1 MKKNKILVCL
11 IIAISIALTIP
22 SVIYLITNKTVDG
35 FNTYYSYTLE
45 KYTNT
50 FNGCIQG
57 IIFIGLVIIFSIL
70 YVLILKKEK
79 EVFSTKKQIAI
90 FIIIISVLFAVI
102 LPILSSDIF
111 YYMGDS
117 WLAAKYGENPYYT
130 TVYDLQ
136 KNGTND
142 EILQNTG
149 YWKNT
154 TSVYGPVWNI
164 ISELLV
170 SLSFGKITIALY
182 IFKIAGLLVH
192 ILNCYII
199 YKITKNTK
207 YVLMYGINPL
217 VLVEALSNVHN
228 DIYLIA
234 MVLIAMYFLLKRK
247 NIWLAAIFMALSIA
261 IKYSTALL
269 VPFILLYYFKDKPT
283 PKKLLYCFEVGLS
296 IIALVVIMY
305 LPYFRDISIY
315 TNMLVQNERF
325 SQSIMAILLK
335 KIDKGTFTTINSLR
349 IPVFMVVYATSLII
363 LLVKKEIKFEEI
375 CNKYSIFMLIFIFL
389 VIINFQRWYLMW
401 LFPTIFWTNDYIKKF
416 IITNSITS
424 MLPIFIYFRVGND
437 AFKYGM
443 YNSIITIIL
452 SIIICSI
459 LCKFIRKKE
468 EREK

>member
-154 TSVYGPVWNI
+154 TSVY
-164 ISELLV
+164 
-170 SLSFGKITIALY
+170 
-182 IFKIAGLLVH
+182 
-192 ILNCYII
+192 
-199 YKITKNTK
+199 
-207 YVLMYGINPL
+207 
-217 VLVEALSNVHN
+217 
-228 DIYLIA
+228 
-234 MVLIAMYFLLKRK
+234 
-247 NIWLAAIFMALSIA
+247 
-261 IKYSTALL
+261 
-269 VPFILLYYFKDKPT
+269 
-283 PKKLLYCFEVGLS
+283 
-296 IIALVVIMY
+296 
-305 LPYFRDISIY
+305 
-315 TNMLVQNERF
+315 
-325 SQSIMAILLK
+325 
-335 KIDKGTFTTINSLR
+335 
-349 IPVFMVVYATSLII
+349 
-363 LLVKKEIKFEEI
+363 
-375 CNKYSIFMLIFIFL
+375 
-389 VIINFQRWYLMW
+389 
-401 LFPTIFWTNDYIKKF
+401 
-416 IITNSITS
+416 
-424 MLPIFIYFRVGND
+424 
-437 AFKYGM
+437 
-443 YNSIITIIL
+443 
-452 SIIICSI
+452 
-459 LCKFIRKKE
+459 
-468 EREK
+468 